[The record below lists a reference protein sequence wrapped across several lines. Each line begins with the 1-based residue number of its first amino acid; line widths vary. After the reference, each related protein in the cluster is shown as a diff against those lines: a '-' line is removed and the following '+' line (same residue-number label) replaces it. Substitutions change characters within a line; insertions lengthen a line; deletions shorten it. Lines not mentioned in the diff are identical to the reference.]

1 MNTPM
6 SPGHLAIRWLAQVRS
21 GMKENL
27 ALSSAPA
34 VVDGAAHITEEVR
47 FGA

>member
-6 SPGHLAIRWLAQVRS
+6 SPGHPGIRWRAQVGS

-27 ALSSAPA
+27 ALSSAPT

>member
-6 SPGHLAIRWLAQVRS
+6 SPGHPAIRWWAQVRS
-21 GMKENL
+21 EMKENL
-27 ALSSAPA
+27 ALSSAPT